1 MTFADPDTSAG
12 ICQLNDTLRTTGIG
26 GAVVMTAG
34 VAGLSEHDRDSVLAA
49 VRGFVDFTP
58 DNDPYGEHDCAVVQV
73 GENRII
79 WKIDYYDPTMATLS
93 TDPADPVATRR
104 VLTIMLAGEY

>member
-1 MTFADPDTSAG
+1 MIEADPDTSAG
-12 ICQLNDTLRTTGIG
+12 TCQLNDTLRTTGIG

-34 VAGLSEHDRDSVLAA
+34 VAALRADEREQVLAA
-49 VRGFVDFTP
+49 VRQFVDFTP

-73 GENRII
+73 GEHRIM
-79 WKIDYYDPTMATLS
+79 WKIDYYDQTMATLS